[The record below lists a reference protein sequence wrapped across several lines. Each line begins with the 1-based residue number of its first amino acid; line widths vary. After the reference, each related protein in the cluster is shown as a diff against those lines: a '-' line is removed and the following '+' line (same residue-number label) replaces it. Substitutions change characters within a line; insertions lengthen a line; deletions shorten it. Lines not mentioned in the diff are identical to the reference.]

1 MAVFKAGNMRTM
13 LRYCG
18 AATAAMGMM
27 CNGNAQAQSNPSAS
41 VPEVLAPQVVTGTRI
56 LQDPFALPMSID
68 VVGGDVLQAG
78 QLQVNLSETLS
89 RVPGINVQ
97 NRNNAAQDL
106 QISSRGFGARA
117 SFGVRGIRLFSDGIP
132 AAMPDGQ
139 GQVSHFS
146 LGSADRVEVLRGPF
160 SALYGNAS
168 GGVIQIF
175 TRTAPSAP
183 VGSLGLAVAE
193 NRTWRAS
200 AQAAARFDRLGLVA
214 DFSNFSSNGTRPQ
227 SASRRESS
235 NIKLDWFADSD
246 SKATVV
252 ANKIKVPLALD
263 PLGLTRSEFAAN
275 PDQTSAAAVQFN
287 TRKTFEQ
294 SQLGLVL
301 EHRLSSRQQLR
312 AMVYGGNRQV
322 RQFQSIPVATQT
334 APTQPGGVIDFAR
347 TYQGVDLRYSGSM
360 DVGGAPATLV
370 VGVGN
375 DELKEQ
381 RKGFTNFVGTT
392 LGVLGAL
399 RRNEENRVR
408 NQDIYAQGDI
418 ALGDV
423 ANLFAG
429 VRNSNVRFVSQD
441 RYVTAANPDDSGA
454 VRFQKTTPVLG
465 ATWHVNKLL
474 NVYASAGRGFET
486 PTFNELAYRANGQT
500 GLNFSLLPSIS
511 DSVEVGAKWRDMQ
524 GISAT
529 LAAYHTKT
537 ANEIVTLTN
546 SGGRATFTNAGRT
559 SRDGV
564 EATFGMPV
572 TGGVDVYFSASAINP
587 RYRESFLTCTG
598 APCTRPVTA
607 VLAGNRIPG
616 VPLTQAFAEI
626 KWAPATGL
634 ALALEL
640 KRQGRLY
647 VNDVNTDSVA
657 AVTTS
662 NAAVNYEWRKGGLKV
677 LTGVRVDNLSD
688 RRYAQS
694 VIVNEANGRYF
705 EPSAGRNWLA
715 SVVVSNQW

>member
-18 AATAAMGMM
+18 AATAVIGAM
-27 CNGNAQAQSNPSAS
+27 CNGNAQAQSNPPASA
-41 VPEVLAPQVVTGTRI
+41 PEALPPQVVTGTRV

-68 VVGGDVLQAG
+68 LIGSDVLQSG

-89 RVPGINVQ
+89 RVPGLNVQ

-117 SFGVRGIRLFSDGIP
+117 SFGVRGIRLFADGIP

-146 LGSADRVEVLRGPF
+146 LGSADRIEVLRGPF

-175 TRTAPSAP
+175 TRSAPSTP
-183 VGSLGLAVAE
+183 TSLLGLAVAE

-214 DFSNFSSNGTRPQ
+214 DFSNFSSDGTRPQ

-235 NIKLDWFADSD
+235 NVKLDWFAETD
-246 SKATVV
+246 SKATLV

-263 PLGLTRSEFAAN
+263 PLGLTRAEFMAN
-275 PDQTSAAAVQFN
+275 PDQTTAAAIQFN

-301 EHRLSSRQQLR
+301 EHRLAARQQLR
-312 AMVYGGNRQV
+312 AMIYGGDRQV
-322 RQFQSIPVATQT
+322 RQFQSIPIATQT

-347 TYQGVDLRYSGSM
+347 TYQGADIRYSGSADM
-360 DVGGAPATLV
+360 GVIIATFIA
-370 VGVGN
+370 GVSA

-381 RKGFTNFVGTT
+381 RKGFNNFVGTI

-408 NQDIYAQGDI
+408 NQDIYGQGDV
-418 ALGDV
+418 ALGNV

-429 VRNSNVRFVSQD
+429 VRNSKVRFASQD
-441 RYVTAANPDDSGA
+441 RYITANNPNDSGS
-454 VRFQKTTPVLG
+454 VRFSKTTPVLG
-465 ATWHVNKLL
+465 VTFHANKQL
-474 NVYASAGRGFET
+474 NLCASAGRGFET
-486 PTFNELAYRANGQT
+486 PTFNELAYRPGGQT
-500 GLNFSLLPSIS
+500 GLNFGLLPSVS
-511 DSVEVGAKWRDMQ
+511 DSVEVGAKWRDTQ

-529 LAAYHTKT
+529 FAAYHTKT
-537 ANEIVTLTN
+537 VNEIVTLTN
-546 SGGRATFTNAGRT
+546 SGGRATFKNAGRT

-564 EATFGMPV
+564 EATLAVPV
-572 TGGVDVYFSASAINP
+572 VNGVDVYFSASAINP
-587 RYRESFLTCTG
+587 RYRDGFLTCTA
-598 APCTRPVTA
+598 APCTLPATA
-607 VLAGNRIPG
+607 VSAGNRIPG
-616 VPLTQAFAEI
+616 VPLAQAFAEV
-626 KWAPATGL
+626 KWSPLSGL
-634 ALALEL
+634 ALVLEL
-640 KRQGRLY
+640 KHQGRLY
-647 VNDVNTDSVA
+647 VNDVNTDSVSA
-657 AVTTS
+657 ANTG
-662 NAAVNYEWRKGGLKV
+662 NAALSYEWRKGGLKV
-677 LTGVRVDNLSD
+677 VTGVRVENLTD
-688 RRYAQS
+688 KRYAQS
-694 VIVNEANGRYF
+694 VIVNEASGRYF
-705 EPSAGRNWLA
+705 EPSTGRNWLA
-715 SVVVSNQW
+715 SVVLSNQW

>member
-1 MAVFKAGNMRTM
+1 MAVFRAGNIWTM
-13 LRYCG
+13 LRYCSAAI
-18 AATAAMGMM
+18 AATGAIV
-27 CNGNAQAQSNPSAS
+27 NGNAQAQSSLPAS
-41 VPEVLAPQVVTGTRI
+41 NPEVLPLLVVTGTRI
-56 LQDPFALPMSID
+56 PQDPFALPMSID
-68 VVGGDVLQAG
+68 LIGSDILQSG

-175 TRTAPSAP
+175 TRNAPSAP
-183 VGSLGLAVAE
+183 TGSLGMAVAE

-214 DFSNFSSNGTRPQ
+214 DFSNFSSDGFRPQ

-235 NIKLDWFADSD
+235 NVKLDWFADTD
-246 SKATVV
+246 SRATLV

-263 PLGLTRSEFAAN
+263 PLGLTRAEFTAN
-275 PDQTSAAAVQFN
+275 PDQTTAAALQFN

-301 EHRLSSRQQLR
+301 EHHLSAQHQVR

-322 RQFQSIPVATQT
+322 RQFQSIPVATQS

-347 TYQGVDLRYSGSM
+347 IYQGADIRYSGTAQI
-360 DVGGAPATLV
+360 GAAKATLV
-370 VGVGN
+370 AGVGA

-381 RKGFTNFVGTT
+381 RKGFNNFIGTT
-392 LGVLGAL
+392 VGVLGTL

-408 NQDIYAQGDI
+408 SQDVYAQGDI

-429 VRNSNVRFVSQD
+429 VRNSKVRFASQD
-441 RYVTAANPDDSGA
+441 RYITAGNPDDSGS

-465 ATWHVNKLL
+465 ATWHASKQL
-474 NVYASAGRGFET
+474 NVYASTGRGFET
-486 PTFNELAYRANGQT
+486 PTFNELAYRPGGQT
-500 GLNFSLLPSIS
+500 GLNFGLLPSVS
-511 DSVEVGAKWRDMQ
+511 DSFEMGAKWRDTQ
-524 GISAT
+524 GVSAAI
-529 LAAYHTKT
+529 AAYHTKT

-564 EATFGMPV
+564 EATLAFPV
-572 TGGVDVYFSASAINP
+572 VSGVDAYLSASAINP
-587 RYRESFLTCTG
+587 RYRDGFLTCTSV
-598 APCTRPVTA
+598 PCTRPATA
-607 VLAGNRIPG
+607 ISVGNRIPG
-616 VPLTQAFAEI
+616 VPLSQAFAEV
-626 KWAPATGL
+626 KWSPLTGL
-634 ALALEL
+634 VLALEF

-647 VNDVNTDSVA
+647 VNDVNTDSVPA
-657 AVTTS
+657 ANTG
-662 NAAVNYEWRKGGLKV
+662 NAAVSYEWRKGGLKV
-677 LTGVRVDNLSD
+677 LTGVRVENLAD
-688 RRYAQS
+688 KRYAQS

-715 SVVVSNQW
+715 SIVVSNQW